1 MTFCTAINCLDGR
14 IQEPVVAFLKDHFG
28 VKYVDMVTEAGPVQY
43 LADDQEGQITD
54 SILKRVELTIIRHN
68 PVGIGIMAHYD
79 CLGNPVSEEI
89 QKRQLRDARR
99 FLRGKF
105 GGESIEI
112 FWVDSNWQVNIVD

>member
-14 IQEPVVAFLKDHFG
+14 VQEPVVAFLKKYFG

-43 LADDQEGQITD
+43 LGEPQGEITA

-68 PVGIGIMAHYD
+68 PVGIAVTAHYD
-79 CLGNPVSEEI
+79 CLGNPVSEET
-89 QKRQLRDARR
+89 QKRQLKDAAH

-105 GGESIEI
+105 PGETIET